1 MKWLIFSWM
10 QNSKV
15 KHFFLKKFK
24 KRKKRKEK
32 DACR

>member
-1 MKWLIFSWM
+1 MANFFMDAKFK
-10 QNSKV
+10 SK
-15 KHFFLKKFK
+15 KKLKKNFF